1 LLVESELPYIDD
13 VENSYCRRAGH
24 HHHIKVMGTWILIIY
39 LEQMAFKIPE
49 NTKIWNTGRGFTGIE
64 QPMLKIK
71 SIDHS

>member
-1 LLVESELPYIDD
+1 

-49 NTKIWNTGRGFTGIE
+49 KHQNLEHWTGI
-64 QPMLKIK
+64 
-71 SIDHS
+71 HGN

>member
-1 LLVESELPYIDD
+1 

-49 NTKIWNTGRGFTGIE
+49 NTKIWNTGRGTLDE
-64 QPMLKIK
+64 D
-71 SIDHS
+71 S